1 MPTTIVLA
9 IDDSEFSRAATNEL
23 IEHMRPE
30 STTVH
35 VLHVLE
41 LDTMLPAPF
50 DFARGTQY
58 GTEVLAHIQ
67 KSRDDAEGLVGEAA
81 RSLKEAH
88 FSTATAVAEGDPR
101 HTILN
106 YAAEVD
112 CDCIVM
118 GSHGRRGLDRF
129 FMGSVS
135 EAVVRH
141 AHCSVHVVRIPSAE
155 ASARAGRLS
164 ASADR

>member
-1 MPTTIVLA
+1 MPTTILLA

-41 LDTMLPAPF
+41 LDKMIPIAF
-50 DFARGTQY
+50 DFARGSEY
-58 GTEVLAHIQ
+58 GPEVAAHVQ
-67 KSRDDAEGLVGEAA
+67 NSRAGAERLVAEAA
-81 RSLKEAH
+81 RQLKEAR
-88 FSTATAVAEGDPR
+88 FATATAIGEGDPR

-106 YAAEVD
+106 YAAEKK

-118 GSHGRRGLDRF
+118 GSHGRRGFDRF

-135 EAVVRH
+135 ESVVRH
-141 AHCSVHVVRIPSAE
+141 AHCSVHIVRMRGGDGPPP
-155 ASARAGRLS
+155 RG
-164 ASADR
+164 

>member
-1 MPTTIVLA
+1 MATTILLA
-9 IDDSEFSRAATNEL
+9 IDDSECSRAATNEL
-23 IEHMRPE
+23 IEQLRHE

-41 LDTMLPAPF
+41 LDKMLPAAF
-50 DFARGTQY
+50 DFSRGTLY
-58 GTEVLAHIQ
+58 GAEVAAYLQ
-67 KSRDDAEGLVGEAA
+67 KSRDDAERLVGETA
-81 RSLKEAH
+81 RRLQEAQ
-88 FSTATAVAEGDPR
+88 FSTVTTVAEGDPR

-106 YAAEVD
+106 YAAEVG
-112 CDCIVM
+112 CHCIVM
-118 GSHGRRGLDRF
+118 GSHGRLGLDRF

-141 AHCSVHVVRIPSAE
+141 AHCSVHVVRTPSTGLA
-155 ASARAGRLS
+155 ARAGRPP